1 MRSHWVLFASTLPL
15 FGLPLSGFAVA
26 CQRTKTD
33 STERDPR
40 RDNLTPTPAASVV
53 PARTDQEDAR
63 AIVAA
68 LEAKVQ
74 SGDLE
79 GFYSPDGIDLVST
92 NGEGK
97 VTSTPFPAAIHKHG
111 ESIGGAWV
119 APDGSLFAAGF
130 MYTGVPGPDTGAVY
144 QRDAKGTF
152 RIGYTKTAKELA
164 NVFGRS
170 ANDVYAG
177 GNDVLVHWDGQ
188 AWSAVPT
195 EGIFGSILGIYAHE
209 SDLFLV
215 TNEGKNGHIFG
226 RRKDGAWKQETTTSS
241 CFLRTI
247 HGAGTAVW
255 AGGDCGLVLRR
266 NPDGTWKEERRQ
278 PGGTIFQL
286 WATSEKEVH
295 AASIDLL
302 FSRGDGRWSRVEVPS
317 TRIFGLAG
325 SGHDVYALGVDGI
338 YRGAASTFAKT
349 TLDANACQH
358 LAAHDGTVHCLRER
372 RKPATNI
379 PR

>member
-1 MRSHWVLFASTLPL
+1 MRSHWVLMAAALPL
-15 FGLPLSGFAVA
+15 FVASVA

-33 STERDPR
+33 STEEDTKRAT
-40 RDNLTPTPAASVV
+40 LTPTPAATVL
-53 PARTDQEDAR
+53 PARADQEDAR

-74 SGDLE
+74 SGDLS

-92 NGEGK
+92 NREGK
-97 VTSTPFPAAIHKHG
+97 VTTSPFPAAIHKHG

-119 APDGSLFAAGF
+119 APDGALFAAGF
-130 MYTGVPGPDTGAVY
+130 MFTGVPGPDTGAVY
-144 QRDAKGTF
+144 HRDVKGTF
-152 RIGYTKTAKELA
+152 RIGYTKPAKELA
-164 NVFGRS
+164 DVFGRT

-177 GNDVLVHWDGQ
+177 GKDVLVHWDGQ
-188 AWSAVPT
+188 AWTDVPT
-195 EGIFGSILGIYAHE
+195 EGVLGSILGIYAHE

-215 TNEGKNGHIFG
+215 TNEGNDGHIFV
-226 RRKDGAWKQETTTSS
+226 RHKDGAWKQETTTSS
-241 CFLRTI
+241 CFLRAI

-266 NPDGTWKEERRQ
+266 TPEGKWKEERRQ
-278 PGGTIFQL
+278 AGGTIFQL

-295 AASIDLL
+295 AATIDLI

-317 TRIFGLAG
+317 TRIFGLTG

-338 YRGAASTFAKT
+338 YRGTGSTFTKT

-358 LAAHDGTVHCLRER
+358 LVAHDGTVSCLRER
-372 RKPATNI
+372 RKPATNV

>member
-1 MRSHWVLFASTLPL
+1 MRSTWVRFAAALPL
-15 FGLPLSGFAVA
+15 VAMTFA
-26 CQRTKTD
+26 CQRSKTD
-33 STERDPR
+33 STDLAPR
-40 RDNLTPTPAASVV
+40 GDDLSPTPAATVV
-53 PARTDQEDAR
+53 PARVDEEDAR
-63 AIVAA
+63 ATVAA

-74 SGDLE
+74 SGDLS

-92 NGEGK
+92 DREGK
-97 VTSTPFPAAIHKHG
+97 VTLAPFPPAIHKHG

-130 MYTGVPGPDTGAVY
+130 MFTGVPGPDTGAIY
-144 QRDAKGTF
+144 QRDAKGAF
-152 RIGYTKTAKELA
+152 RIGYTKTAKELG

-177 GNDVLVHWDGQ
+177 GKDVLVHWDGR

-195 EGIFGSILGIYAHE
+195 DGVVGTIMGIYAHE

-215 TNEGKNGHIFG
+215 TGESRDGHVFV
-226 RRKDGAWKQETTTSS
+226 RSKDGAWKKETTTAS

-247 HGAGTAVW
+247 HGSGTAVW

-278 PGGTIFQL
+278 SGGTIFQL
-286 WATSEKEVH
+286 WATSEKEIH
-295 AASIDLL
+295 AAAIDLL
-302 FSRGDGRWSRVEVPS
+302 FSRGNGRWSNVEVRS

-338 YRGAASTFAKT
+338 YRGTGSTFTKT
-349 TLDANACQH
+349 KLDANACQH
-358 LAAHDGTVHCLRER
+358 LVANDGTVHCLRER
-372 RKPATNI
+372 RKPATNV

>member
-1 MRSHWVLFASTLPL
+1 MRSHWVLFAAALPL
-15 FGLPLSGFAVA
+15 LAFAVA

-40 RDNLTPTPAASVV
+40 RVGLAPTPAASVV
-53 PARTDQEDAR
+53 PARPDQEDAQ

-74 SGDLE
+74 SGDLS

-92 NGEGK
+92 NREGK
-97 VTSTPFPAAIHKHG
+97 LVTTPFPAAIHKHG

-130 MYTGVPGPDTGAVY
+130 MFTGVPGPDTGAVY

-152 RIGYTKTAKELA
+152 RIGYTKTAKELGS
-164 NVFGRS
+164 VFGRS
-170 ANDVYAG
+170 VNDVYAG
-177 GNDVLVHWDGQ
+177 GKDVLVHWDGQ
-188 AWSAVPT
+188 GWSAVPT
-195 EGIFGSILGIYAHE
+195 EGIFGSILGIYAHD

-215 TNEGKNGHIFG
+215 TNEGTNGHVFV

-255 AGGDCGLVLRR
+255 AG
-266 NPDGTWKEERRQ
+266 EERAPARALTRVVVAALP
-278 PGGTIFQL
+278 PGMAGAQRRPGRR
-286 WATSEKEVH
+286 SGR
-295 AASIDLL
+295 
-302 FSRGDGRWSRVEVPS
+302 RGP
-317 TRIFGLAG
+317 
-325 SGHDVYALGVDGI
+325 
-338 YRGAASTFAKT
+338 
-349 TLDANACQH
+349 
-358 LAAHDGTVHCLRER
+358 
-372 RKPATNI
+372 
-379 PR
+379 